1 MGDTLS
7 QEEIDNLLKA
17 FNDGDLNADDFSDT
31 KEKQV
36 KNYDF
41 ARPSKFSKDHLRTL
55 EIIFENYGRLLSTNL
70 PAYLRKNVQ
79 VEVVNAEANTYSEF
93 ANALSNPV
101 ILGVVNFAPL
111 EGNIIIEL
119 SANLGFTIVDRM
131 LGGGGAPLER
141 NRDFT
146 EIELIILERVLE
158 VCTNLLVDPWE
169 SVVSIEPRLERI
181 ETNSQFAQIISPSET
196 IAIVTINIKIGDVE
210 GLMNICLPYATLEP
224 VMDKLNTKYW
234 FSNMQEKDSNTY
246 EDAIETVI
254 DKAMIPIKAVLG
266 TSKISVSDFV
276 NLQVGDVIKI
286 DKKVDQELEVYVGNI
301 KKFTALPGYFEN
313 KYAVRVTNV
322 IREES
327 EE

>member
-1 MGDTLS
+1 M
-7 QEEIDNLLKA
+7 
-17 FNDGDLNADDFSDT
+17 
-31 KEKQV
+31 
-36 KNYDF
+36 
-41 ARPSKFSKDHLRTL
+41 H
-55 EIIFENYGRLLSTNL
+55 
-70 PAYLRKNVQ
+70 
-79 VEVVNAEANTYSEF
+79 
-93 ANALSNPV
+93 
-101 ILGVVNFAPL
+101 
-111 EGNIIIEL
+111 
-119 SANLGFTIVDRM
+119 
-131 LGGGGAPLER
+131 
-141 NRDFT
+141 
-146 EIELIILERVLE
+146 
-158 VCTNLLVDPWE
+158 
-169 SVVSIEPRLERI
+169 
-181 ETNSQFAQIISPSET
+181 SET

-276 NLQVGDVIKI
+276 NLQS

>member
-17 FNDGDLNADDFSDT
+17 FNDGDLNADDFSET

-181 ETNSQFAQIISPSET
+181 ETNSQFAQFISPGEMT
-196 IAIVTINIKIGDVE
+196 AIITMSVKIGSVE
-210 GLMNICLPYATLEP
+210 GLMNICIPYSCVEP
-224 VMDKLNTKYW
+224 VIDKLNTKYW
-234 FSNMQEKDSNTY
+234 YSSMKESDSGAYQEVI
-246 EDAIETVI
+246 EDII
-254 DKAMIPIKAVLG
+254 DYAKIPVKAMLG
-266 TSKISVSDFV
+266 RSTISVNDYINIQIGDIIKLDTKV
-276 NLQVGDVIKI
+276 ND
-286 DKKVDQELEVYVGNI
+286 ELEVYVGNI
-301 KKFTALPGYFEN
+301 KKFTALPGATSDS
-313 KYAVRVTNV
+313 YAVRVTSV
-322 IREES
+322 IREEQ
-327 EE
+327 